1 MGQKIT
7 IKKKKYWRKK
17 SSKAMPMQP
26 ESEKKSLWDIIKGI
40 FVK

>member
-17 SSKAMPMQP
+17 SSKAMPEQKP
-26 ESEKKSLWDIIKGI
+26 GIIERIKSFFKG
-40 FVK
+40 